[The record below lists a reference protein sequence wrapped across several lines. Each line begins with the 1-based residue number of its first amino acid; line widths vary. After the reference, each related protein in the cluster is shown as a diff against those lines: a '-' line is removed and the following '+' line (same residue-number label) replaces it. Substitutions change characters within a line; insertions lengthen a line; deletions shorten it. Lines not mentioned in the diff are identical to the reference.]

1 MGISTSVGNGGVNK
15 KEDVLFVQ
23 TALNAYAKKHASNT
37 FLLKVDGICGEDTTQ
52 AIFNFQKNHVGI
64 MTPSARID
72 PNGKTL
78 VYLTQRQPYPNTR
91 PYQTHVKDIAARR
104 HM

>member
-1 MGISTSVGNGGVNK
+1 MGITTSVGRSGVNS

-23 TALNAYAKKHASNT
+23 SALNAYAKKYASNT

-64 MTPSARID
+64 AVPSARID
-72 PNGKTL
+72 PNGRTL
-78 VYLTQRQPYPNTR
+78 CYLTEHQPYPN
-91 PYQTHVKDIAARR
+91 ARR
-104 HM
+104 YQVHIKEAGTR